1 MQIFLDLPLTGRLM
15 VQESKEE
22 NTMNLTVS
30 TAVMAAIIFV
40 MVMGIVIPVGMLLV
54 LALKYKCKVAPFFI
68 GCATFLVFAMVL
80 EQILHMVV
88 IQGPWGWTIQNNIWL
103 YALYGGMAAALFEEV
118 GRFLAMKYILVK
130 KDKTVKTGLMYG
142 AGHGGFECMYI
153 LVIGMI
159 NNLATAFMLNTMG
172 LEKMK
177 AQLAGTLSPQQLDQ
191 YVSSVEALATTSPA
205 LFLVSILERVLAVT
219 GHIVM
224 SLLVWKSVT
233 GGKKRYFG
241 YAFAMHFAM
250 DAGIALVNH
259 YFGIIAAEICIAL
272 LVLVALVLTVK
283 LYKKEQQ

>member
-1 MQIFLDLPLTGRLM
+1 
-15 VQESKEE
+15 
-22 NTMNLTVS
+22 MNLTVS

-103 YALYGGMAAALFEEV
+103 YALYGGTAAALFEEV
-118 GRFLAMKYILVK
+118 GRFLAMKYILAK
-130 KDKTVKTGLMYG
+130 KDQTVKTGLMYG

-283 LYKKEQQ
+283 LYKKDQQ

>member
-118 GRFLAMKYILVK
+118 GRFLAMKYILAK
-130 KDKTVKTGLMYG
+130 KDQTVKTGLMYG

-283 LYKKEQQ
+283 LYKKDQQ